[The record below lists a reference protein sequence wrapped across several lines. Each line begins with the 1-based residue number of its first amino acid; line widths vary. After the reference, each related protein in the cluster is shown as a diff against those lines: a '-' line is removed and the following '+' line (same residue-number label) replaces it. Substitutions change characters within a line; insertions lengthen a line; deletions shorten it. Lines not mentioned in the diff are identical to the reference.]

1 MKKAKK
7 INTSQQVNDFDVS
20 PFASLDLNGL
30 QNHSYTETSLKDKT
44 KDGEGFLG
52 KGERLEIR
60 REKSGRGGKVVTTVG
75 NFPKHICK
83 TQKEKILKEL
93 KTNLGTGGT
102 WNHFTMELQGDK
114 RENVYSWLLN
124 KGFKPV
130 FSGG

>member
-30 QNHSYTETSLKDKT
+30 QNHSFPDSSIKDRI
-44 KDGEGFLG
+44 KDGEVFLG

-75 NFPKHICK
+75 NF
-83 TQKEKILKEL
+83 
-93 KTNLGTGGT
+93 
-102 WNHFTMELQGDK
+102 
-114 RENVYSWLLN
+114 
-124 KGFKPV
+124 
-130 FSGG
+130 